1 MMEYEWKALDV
12 TDKKRYIILIIYD
25 IVDNKRRNKMVSALE
40 KYGLRVQKS
49 AFEAYITRKQY
60 EKMEREIT
68 KIIDADEDSLRIYT
82 LANHTSVRSWGVG
95 DKHVEDVI
103 IL

>member
-1 MMEYEWKALDV
+1 MEYEWEEKIIA
-12 TDKKRYIILIIYD
+12 DKKRYIVLVIYD
-25 IVDNKRRNKMVSALE
+25 IVDNKRRNKMVASLE

-49 AFEAYITRKQY
+49 AFEAYITKKQY

-68 KIIDADEDSLRIYT
+68 KIIDTDKDSLRIYF

-95 DKHVEDVI
+95 DKHVKDVI
-103 IL
+103 VL